1 MQIKSIVVGAAGLL
15 AASSAFAA
23 DLPGAPEPVD
33 YVRVCDAYGMGYFY
47 VPGTET
53 CLRISSRVRA
63 DFNVWGSDKGYDGN
77 YGWGTRETNGIST
90 RARGYLYMDSRTNTE
105 FGLLRMYTEMYTT
118 IDSNAAGAGSNALT
132 LDNAYIQFGGLTAG
146 RGQSFYDFFTGY
158 NYAARIGGSYSD
170 QKTNLLGYTYGFGS
184 GFSATLALE
193 DPTFRNQ
200 GIATYSTAIGV
211 PVAPGTNLYNY
222 GGVRAPDVVGAVRVD
237 QGWGSAQLSGA
248 IHNVY
253 SDSPQVGSSLGWAVQ
268 GGVEFNIPQAGPSTS
283 VALQGAFGQGALS
296 YISGGAVAP
305 VGINNDVFY
314 NGSAVDATVNAA
326 SNNLN
331 LTTAWSISGGVTH
344 AWNPQWKS
352 NLTASYLDAQVDGSQ
367 STLIGDFS
375 NIDVAG
381 NLVYSPVAGLEL
393 GGEVEYKYVDRQWQS
408 DVNGLVGIFRVQKT
422 F

>member
-33 YVRVCDAYGMGYFY
+33 YVRVCDAYGVGYFY

-63 DFNVWGSDKGYDGN
+63 DFYVWGNDKGLN
-77 YGWGTRETNGIST
+77 TAYGWGDRSDNGLST

-105 FGLLRMYTEMYTT
+105 FGLLRMYTEMYAT
-118 IDSNAAGAGSNALT
+118 IDSYSSGSAPLT

-146 RGQSFYDFFTGY
+146 RAQSFYDFFTGY
-158 NYAARIGGSYSD
+158 NFARIGEGYSA
-170 QKTNLLGYTYGFGS
+170 QKNNLLAYTYGFGS
-184 GFSATLALE
+184 GYSATLSLE
-193 DPTFRNQ
+193 DPTFRDS
-200 GIATYSTAIGV
+200 GIGNYSSVGFI
-211 PVAPGTNLYNY
+211 APGAVGY
-222 GGVRAPDVVGAVRVD
+222 GGVKAPDVVGAFRVD

-268 GGVEFNIPQAGPSTS
+268 GGVEINVPQLGPKSS
-283 VALQGAFGQGALS
+283 IALQAAGGMGALS
-296 YISGGAVAP
+296 YISGGAWAP
-305 VGINNDVFY
+305 TIWG
-314 NGSAVDATVNAA
+314 GESAVDATVNSA

-331 LTTAWSISGGVTH
+331 LTTAWSVSGGITH
-344 AWNPQWKS
+344 AWAPQWGS
-352 NLTASYLDAQVDGSQ
+352 NLTLSYLNADVAGSKA
-367 STLIGDFS
+367 TGIGDYQNF
-375 NIDVAG
+375 DVAG
-381 NLVYSPVAGLEL
+381 NLIYSPVAGLDI
-393 GGEVEYKYVDRQWQS
+393 GGEVEYKYIDRQYNS
-408 DVNGLVGIFRVQKT
+408 DLNALVGIFRIQRT